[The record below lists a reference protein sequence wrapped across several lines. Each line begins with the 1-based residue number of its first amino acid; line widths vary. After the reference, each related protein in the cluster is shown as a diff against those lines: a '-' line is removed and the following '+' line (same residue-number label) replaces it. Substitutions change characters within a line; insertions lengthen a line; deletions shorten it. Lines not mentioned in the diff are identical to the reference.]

1 MGGCNHLGLLDTFYV
16 WQGFF
21 LYPHGDNGRTELN
34 LEIYKKLEVLI
45 STTFLLLFAFFLFW
59 AGIVIVMQGVGWIK
73 FATWQPVPFGALFVS
88 ASGHEW
94 ISFYQDKFQAL
105 NLVPAMGSVREI
117 EMVAVGLAGNLIGL
131 QKIFAFILDT
141 SLVLWL
147 CIASGVCLTIANNA
161 DLSP

>member
-1 MGGCNHLGLLDTFYV
+1 M
-16 WQGFF
+16 
-21 LYPHGDNGRTELN
+21 N
-34 LEIYKKLEVLI
+34 LAIYKRIEGTI
-45 STTFLLLFAFFLFW
+45 SAAFLLLFVFFLCW
-59 AGIVIVMQGVGWIK
+59 AGVVVIMQSIGWIK

-105 NLVPAMGSVREI
+105 NVVPAMGSVREI
-117 EMVAVGLAGNLIGL
+117 EIVAVGLAGNLIGL